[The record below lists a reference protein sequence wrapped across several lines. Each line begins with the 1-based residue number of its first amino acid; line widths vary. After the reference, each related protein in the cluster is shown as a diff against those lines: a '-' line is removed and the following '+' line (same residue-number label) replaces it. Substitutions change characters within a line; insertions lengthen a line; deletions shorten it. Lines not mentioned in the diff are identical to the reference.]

1 MVVNSYPEH
10 RLKKSRSELL
20 TSVLCAV
27 IRGSARGLRLV
38 ALTGGKVSCTWP
50 FGELKQARR
59 FEIAMGERFN
69 ALRLGKSIMY
79 YYEK

>member
-1 MVVNSYPEH
+1 LDFNTRVLRNS
-10 RLKKSRSELL
+10 SAELL

-50 FGELKQARR
+50 FGELNEARR

-69 ALRLGKSIMY
+69 VLRLGKSIMY